1 MKEQL
6 ISHLK
11 KITNICRTDARVR
24 ALEEH
29 FADELTGAAVLV
41 TTFLCK
47 TASTRKRILVSS
59 ADLCPEVNSFASV
72 LPGEVIVFISDL
84 VQYSLD
90 KYFCANINFLHAQD
104 IDAAVI

>member
-6 ISHLK
+6 ILHLK
-11 KITNICRTDARVR
+11 KITNICQGDARVR

-47 TASTRKRILVSS
+47 TASTRNRVLVSS
-59 ADLCPEVNSFASV
+59 ANLCPEVNCFASV
-72 LPGEVIVFISDL
+72 LPREVIVFISDL

-90 KYFCANINFLHAQD
+90 KYFCANRNFLNAQD
-104 IDAAVI
+104 VDATVI